1 MESLLQEI
9 NMLPG
14 VFGCFVYTGQQEL
27 TVVKLPAFFKENT
40 VNTIGTLLTRTFKIG
55 AMANLSMA
63 SVEFKFD
70 ETLVLVIP
78 LDQGSILVIICKP
91 AVNRSLVNMTIA
103 MLLNDIQAAINK
115 GPALAKPLPPQVRIS
130 SPQATISTPVA
141 PVSPPVAPLSSPQAT
156 ISSPV
161 EPPRPRKEEVDPAL
175 ASKLDKITDALAYSV
190 GPIAAEIME
199 DAVRIWAHNGPTSTK
214 QLPALAI
221 LLCQEIND
229 KSLESEFMGN
239 IERLLR

>member
-78 LDQGSILVIICKP
+78 LNQGAILVIICKP

-115 GPALAKPLPPQVRIS
+115 GPALATKPLPT
-130 SPQATISTPVA
+130 QATISSPVA

-161 EPPRPRKEEVDPAL
+161 EPPPPRKQEVDPAL
-175 ASKLDKITDALAYSV
+175 ASILEKISDALAYTV